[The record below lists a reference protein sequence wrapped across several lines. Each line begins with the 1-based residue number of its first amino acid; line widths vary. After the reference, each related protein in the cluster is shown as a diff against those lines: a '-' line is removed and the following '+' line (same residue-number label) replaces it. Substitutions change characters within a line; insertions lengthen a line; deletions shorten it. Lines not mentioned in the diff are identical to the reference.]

1 MQEESQTPSTSESVT
16 PITYLA
22 RRRQTSLQHAASLA
36 QTRALARQFLVQE
49 TSWGKQSVRQFADA
63 HDINYSTLQRHI
75 TSIRND
81 MVPNSAEACA
91 LKSDQ
96 QLHYRRAF
104 EQRKVDKQTASHQ
117 KRLATRLR
125 KAEEKTHYH
134 QGGKSVGATWPVF
147 RAAVEYAV
155 DLRRNRNLSYNEALA
170 ETKLKYPDITGLD
183 RHVMLIADKN
193 PDG

>member
-1 MQEESQTPSTSESVT
+1 M
-16 PITYLA
+16 
-22 RRRQTSLQHAASLA
+22 
-36 QTRALARQFLVQE
+36 
-49 TSWGKQSVRQFADA
+49 
-63 HDINYSTLQRHI
+63 
-75 TSIRND
+75 
-81 MVPNSAEACA
+81 MPNSAEARA

-147 RAAVEYAV
+147 RAAVGYAV
-155 DLRRNRNLSYNEALA
+155 ELRRNKASYNDAIA
-170 ETKLKYPDITGLD
+170 QTKMRYPDITRID
-183 RHVMLIADKN
+183 RHVIAKADAHL
-193 PDG
+193 DGYPRRVGRQPFMYRK

>member
-1 MQEESQTPSTSESVT
+1 
-16 PITYLA
+16 
-22 RRRQTSLQHAASLA
+22 
-36 QTRALARQFLVQE
+36 
-49 TSWGKQSVRQFADA
+49 VRQFADA
-63 HDINYSTLQRHI
+63 HDISSTTLQRHI
-75 TSIRND
+75 TSIRNG
-81 MVPNSAEACA
+81 MVPNSAEARA

-147 RAAVEYAV
+147 RAAVGYAV
-155 DLRRNRNLSYNEALA
+155 DLRRNNSNVSYTEAIA
-170 ETKLKYPDITGLD
+170 QTKIKYPDIKGID
-183 RHVMLIADKN
+183 RHVILRADAY
-193 PDG
+193 PDGYPRRVGRQPFMEDKDVLLAFGPLALKKISEDIAQSETVHEQTASGGCECSDRL